1 MTSSAIR
8 QMPAC
13 IFRISLSGLSSMQK
27 TMQDLNVAGVLKQG
41 YCPIPFQDFAL
52 EVLAK
57 ASGWEVFCQ
66 RFGGLRGLEFISMM
80 RGQFREV
87 FHGIDFSS

>member
-1 MTSSAIR
+1 
-8 QMPAC
+8 
-13 IFRISLSGLSSMQK
+13 MQK

-66 RFGGLRGLEFISMM
+66 KFGGLRGLEFISMM

>member
-13 IFRISLSGLSSMQK
+13 MFRISLRLLRSEFHGKS
-27 TMQDLNVAGVLKQG
+27 MQDLNVAGVLKQG

-57 ASGWEVFCQ
+57 ASGVGSLLSEIWWA
-66 RFGGLRGLEFISMM
+66 
-80 RGQFREV
+80 
-87 FHGIDFSS
+87 